1 MPKYLTPDEE
11 LIIQGFT
18 PSFEGKV
25 ISNRYFI
32 YARLLFDNLPYDK
45 SQRIQYEVRIYK
57 RPEYI
62 YSELPTGYEKD
73 NDPST
78 YYNGGSRTL
87 KKESDLHIT

>member
-1 MPKYLTPDEE
+1 MIKSERQAFTLEVGDRNQYSIDLTAPSIDELSFMPKYLTPDEE

-45 SQRIQYEVRIYK
+45 S
-57 RPEYI
+57 
-62 YSELPTGYEKD
+62 
-73 NDPST
+73 
-78 YYNGGSRTL
+78 
-87 KKESDLHIT
+87 